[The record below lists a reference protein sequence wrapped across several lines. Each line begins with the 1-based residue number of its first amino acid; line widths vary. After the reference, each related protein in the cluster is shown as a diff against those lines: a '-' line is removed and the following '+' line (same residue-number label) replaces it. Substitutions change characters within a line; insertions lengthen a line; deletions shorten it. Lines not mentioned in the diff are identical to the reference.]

1 MKATTYS
8 GRAGKSRTLPSHTAS
23 ETHALG
29 PAVRRVVLPEVDVF
43 TDSADSVEVQA
54 LTRDLREVHDAQV
67 ADDDYQ

>member
-1 MKATTYS
+1 V
-8 GRAGKSRTLPSHTAS
+8 
-23 ETHALG
+23 G
-29 PAVRRVVLPEVDVF
+29 PAVKRVALPEVEVF